1 MACIGCS
8 TTKDGKAAGC
18 KSNGG
23 CDTGGCNRMNAYD
36 WISVLDIDDPAPYP
50 WVEVSFKNGSRKE
63 FYRKDAYLE
72 VSTGDWV
79 VVETAAGQDVGKIT
93 LSGDLV
99 RLQMKKKNVSE
110 DRVLYKVVRLATDRD
125 IDHMHQ
131 ARDME
136 KLALVKGR
144 AIAKT
149 LNMDMK
155 LGDIEYQA
163 DLRKATFFYTADRR
177 IDFRELVK
185 AYAKEFHIKIEMRQI
200 GARQESARIGGI
212 GSCGRELCCSTWLSD
227 FKTVVTS
234 AARYQNLAIN
244 QTKLSGQCGR
254 LKCCL
259 NYELDVYMESLD
271 RFPMEIETLVSALG
285 RANLLKTDIFRG
297 VMYYEIESNNRSR
310 ESRESQV
317 FGLSPE
323 QVRAHKARNEKG
335 EIPADF
341 GLTIS
346 LTATTTASGAPIEE
360 DKGFADVTGE
370 IELPEEKR
378 RRNKNKSKR
387 AGRPSDENSS
397 QRREGQ
403 GQSQDRNRNR
413 ENRPPQNQSQRPP
426 QGQRQDRDQRPS
438 QPNRNDR
445 QGRPDQRTGDGKD
458 DPRTNQRPEQST
470 NRTNPPKQ
478 RPERGNPRSDP
489 RDRQRP
495 DTRPEHRS
503 DQNSSDRN
511 NNSRPPK
518 PKEPDQ
524 NN

>member
-1 MACIGCS
+1 MACTGCS
-8 TTKDGKAAGC
+8 TEKDGKAAGC

-23 CDTGGCNRMNAYD
+23 CSTGGCNRMNTYD
-36 WISVLDIDDPAPYP
+36 WISVLDIEDPAPYP

-63 FYRKDAYLE
+63 FLRKDSYLE
-72 VSTGDWV
+72 VSTGDWI

-99 RLQMKKKNVSE
+99 RLQMKKKNVTE
-110 DRVLYKVVRLATDRD
+110 DRVLYKVVRAATDRD

-136 KLALVKGR
+136 KMALVKGR

-163 DLRKATFFYTADRR
+163 DLRKATFYYTADRR

-200 GARQESARIGGI
+200 GARQEAAKIGGI

-271 RFPMEIETLVSALG
+271 RFPMEIETIISKIG

-297 VMYYEIESNNRSR
+297 IMFYEIESNNRSR

-323 QVRAHKARNEKG
+323 QVREHKAKNDRG

-341 GLTIS
+341 GQTIS
-346 LTATTTASGAPIEE
+346 LAAASGSGQAVEE

-378 RRNKNKSKR
+378 KGN
-387 AGRPSDENSS
+387 
-397 QRREGQ
+397 
-403 GQSQDRNRNR
+403 RNRNR
-413 ENRPPQNQSQRPP
+413 NQSRNQGPSNNQGERPNN
-426 QGQRQDRDQRPS
+426 DQRPNQDPNRNRDNRNQRQAPPS
-438 QPNRNDR
+438 SSNQQRNPQDRPQRPEERNNEPRRNEPNQRPDQRSGQGSNNQSNRNDR
-445 QGRPDQRTGDGKD
+445 GPNPRGDQKPRNDQNRRPNPNR
-458 DPRTNQRPEQST
+458 PQRP
-470 NRTNPPKQ
+470 NNPDLP
-478 RPERGNPRSDP
+478 PVE
-489 RDRQRP
+489 
-495 DTRPEHRS
+495 
-503 DQNSSDRN
+503 N
-511 NNSRPPK
+511 N
-518 PKEPDQ
+518 
-524 NN
+524 